1 MHKKNNASITLKKVI
16 LCSILLIF
24 IMGISVLAVNSR
36 LDNVK
41 IILSNNYE
49 MEVVTDKTKV
59 SDILEENHIILLDD
73 EKVTPDINEEITDNQ
88 TIRITKIEE
97 VVEFAQEEKNDIS
110 VEEILNENYS
120 SITEKIVTEQVEIP
134 FETITKDVSN
144 GGSKQNKVVQ
154 EGENGLKEVIYRIKY
169 QNEEE
174 IEKEEIS
181 SKILKEPKNKIIEV
195 QTRQVTSRSNTSRTS
210 GGQTISSGTYIVTAY
225 CSCSK
230 CCGKTNG
237 MTASGTKAT
246 AGRTVAAPSNFAF
259 GTKLKINGKIYVV
272 EDRGGAIQ
280 GNRIDIYMSSHT
292 QALAWGKRTCTV
304 EVVN

>member
-1 MHKKNNASITLKKVI
+1 MA
-16 LCSILLIF
+16 
-24 IMGISVLAVNSR
+24 ANSKM
-36 LDNVK
+36 NTVK

-49 MEVVTDKTKV
+49 MTVLSNKSKV
-59 SDILEENHIILLDD
+59 SDILEENHIIISENEVVSPKINEELSDNKTIRIAKEEGQSEIAENNYKEITTEKLLEENYSNIT
-73 EKVTPDINEEITDNQ
+73 EKVT
-88 TIRITKIEE
+88 
-97 VVEFAQEEKNDIS
+97 
-110 VEEILNENYS
+110 
-120 SITEKIVTEQVEIP
+120 TEQIEIP

-154 EGENGLKEVIYRIKY
+154 EGENGLKEVIYKIKY